1 MRVALVAAGMAVMLG
16 GCETFEETYLI
27 EQDVMVNEQGVQVN
41 SDLEEDFWGSRWYQF
56 RAYNSNDFPICV
68 RITLKDGS
76 YTSGHSLGG
85 SHLIAPGG
93 SADVGYVN
101 TPADFYINT
110 AVFNPNASGACY

>member
-1 MRVALVAAGMAVMLG
+1 MRAAVVAAGLAVMLG

-56 RAYNSNDFPICV
+56 RAYNSNTFPVCV
-68 RITLKDGS
+68 RVTLKDGS

-85 SHLIAPGG
+85 SHLIAAGG
-93 SADVGYVN
+93 SADVGYI
-101 TPADFYINT
+101 TLPADFY
-110 AVFNPNASGACY
+110 VNASVFSPTDNGACY